1 MKLEWMG
8 DYRPVIEAM
17 IGMCNAYSQVVN
29 LEVFR
34 DGTVSVSPAE
44 LQVMEYILENEERH
58 ENMSQIARRLCI
70 SQSSFSKMVKHLAG
84 KGLLEKYRTANN
96 SKNIIIQV
104 SPSGRAFY
112 EAYSSGEMTD
122 VWRRIFRRMEG
133 LDAETV
139 QIFID
144 SLNEFTRDVQRGIEN
159 VSHPEQGKSEL
170 IKIE

>member
-8 DYRPVIEAM
+8 AYRPVIEAM

-29 LEVFR
+29 LEVFS
-34 DGTVSVSPAE
+34 DGNVSVSPAE

-70 SQSSFSKMVKHLAG
+70 SQSSFSKMVKHLVG
-84 KGLLEKYRTANN
+84 KGLLEKFRTANN
-96 SKNIIIQV
+96 SKNIIVQV
-104 SPSGRAFY
+104 SPLGRAFY
-112 EAYSSGEMTD
+112 EAYSRGDMTA

-139 QIFID
+139 QIFVD
-144 SLNEFTRDVQRGIEN
+144 SLNEFTDDVQRGIERATR
-159 VSHPEQGKSEL
+159 SEPAETEL
-170 IKIE
+170 IRIE